1 MKSYESK
8 LEKPI
13 LEHGWV
19 THARKTKKD
28 KRRNGG
34 GIEWNRN
41 GRTVGFARGVQERE
55 RKRERGTSVFATIGR
70 MCEGLPLQI
79 TMVTAKRE

>member
-28 KRRNGG
+28 KRRKRW
-34 GIEWNRN
+34 WNR
-41 GRTVGFARGVQERE
+41 VE
-55 RKRERGTSVFATIGR
+55 
-70 MCEGLPLQI
+70 
-79 TMVTAKRE
+79 